1 MTFNALVL
9 AGSRG
14 GADPAAA
21 CAGVADKAMIQVGG
35 RTMLHRVI
43 DALRETGASR
53 ILVVASSTAVK
64 EHAASLGVEA
74 VNAAAGPSRSAA
86 LGFELLGA
94 PLLVTTA
101 DHALLEARW
110 VSDFLGRVPSDADV
124 AMLLAERAVI
134 ERDVPGTK
142 RTYLRFADGA
152 WSGCNLFYLA
162 TPQAMRVI
170 DFWQSVEADRKKPWR
185 IVRRLGPRLLL
196 RYITGR
202 LSIATALGHVGDR
215 LGARIA
221 MVPSRWG
228 LAAVDVDKPADLDL
242 VRSLVEAPLQP
253 ASAPA

>member
-21 CAGVADKAMIQVGG
+21 HAGVADKAMIEVSG

-43 DALRETGASR
+43 AALREAGAGR

-64 EHAASLGVEA
+64 EHAASLDVEA
-74 VNAAAGPSRSAA
+74 VDAAAGPSRSAA

-101 DHALLEARW
+101 DHALLEAQW
-110 VSDFLGRVPSDADV
+110 VSDFLNRIPSGADV

-134 ERDVPGTK
+134 ERDVPSTK

-152 WSGCNLFYLA
+152 WSGCNVFYLA

-196 RYITGR
+196 RYVTGR
-202 LSIATALGHVGDR
+202 LSIAAALDHVGHR

-242 VRSLVEAPLQP
+242 VRSLVETPLRP
-253 ASAPA
+253 AGTSA